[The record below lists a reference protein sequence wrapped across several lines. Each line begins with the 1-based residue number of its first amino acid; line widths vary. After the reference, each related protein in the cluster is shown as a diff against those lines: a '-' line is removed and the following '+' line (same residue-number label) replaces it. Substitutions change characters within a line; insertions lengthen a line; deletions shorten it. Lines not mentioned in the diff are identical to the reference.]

1 MKKHTDNRIL
11 VNLLKEAV
19 EKCYQNDKSLIDRG
33 GMEQACVARIFYYMQ
48 DALYHNPEYDFLSS
62 YNLDCEYN
70 KNMNE
75 SKETPRCQNGT
86 RPDLILHRRQNQPNR
101 DNLLVV
107 EFKARTSKMTSK
119 DRIKLEDFTHP
130 DRGYAYKLGVFVK
143 LNKKEVLYSFYQN
156 GNELQEG
163 NIQ

>member
-1 MKKHTDNRIL
+1 MRTSIQTKIL
-11 VNLLKEAV
+11 IKLLEESV
-19 EKCYQNDKSLIDRG
+19 EKCYQKDKSLIDRG

-48 DALYHNPEYDFLSS
+48 DALYHNSEYTLLKD

-75 SKETPRCQNGT
+75 PKETPRCQNGT
-86 RPDLILHRRQNQPNR
+86 RPDLIVHRRQNQPNK

-143 LNKKEVLYSFYQN
+143 LNKKEALYTFYQN
-156 GNELQEG
+156 GSKILEG
-163 NIQ
+163 NVQ

>member
-1 MKKHTDNRIL
+1 MTQKSTPQIL
-11 VNLLKEAV
+11 IKLLKESV
-19 EKCYQNDKSLIDRG
+19 KKCYQNDKSLIDRG

-75 SKETPRCQNGT
+75 PQETPRCSKGT
-86 RPDLILHRRQNQPNR
+86 RPDLIVHRRQDQPNR

-107 EFKARTSKMTSK
+107 EFKACTSKMTAK

-130 DRGYAYKLGVFVK
+130 DRGYAYKLCVFVK
-143 LNKKEVLYSFYQN
+143 LNKKEASYTFYQN
-156 GNELQEG
+156 GIKISEG
-163 NIQ
+163 NVQ

>member
-1 MKKHTDNRIL
+1 MKDRTNSQIL

-19 EKCYQNDKSLIDRG
+19 EKCYKNDKSLIDRG

-48 DALYHNPEYDFLSS
+48 DLIYNDPRYALLKD

-70 KNMNE
+70 KNMNGP
-75 SKETPRCQNGT
+75 KETPRCQNGT
-86 RPDLILHRRQNQPNR
+86 RPDLIVHRRQNQPNR

-107 EFKARTSKMTSK
+107 EFKVSTSNMTKK

-143 LNKKEVLYSFYQN
+143 LNKKGALYIFYQN
-156 GNELQEG
+156 GIEIQEG

>member
-1 MKKHTDNRIL
+1 MKNRTNSQIL
-11 VNLLKEAV
+11 VNLLEESV
-19 EKCYQNDKSLIDRG
+19 EKCYQKDKSLIDRG

-48 DALYHNPEYDFLSS
+48 DLIYNDSMYTFLRD

-70 KNMNE
+70 KNMQT
-75 SKETPRCQNGT
+75 SKTLPRCPKGT
-86 RPDLILHRRQNQPNR
+86 RPDLILHRREDRPER

-143 LNKKEVLYSFYQN
+143 LNKKGALYIFYQN
-156 GNELQEG
+156 GIEIQEG
-163 NIQ
+163 NI